1 MDVQWPNARPC
12 PQWIDYPCFSIQLLF
27 LCHINVDV
35 ISYYPSS
42 QLSIS
47 HSFLVCHTRHVASII
62 PNCHIPT
69 RFHEKYDVIMKP
81 LHMSIFREVYFALF
95 AYNLYDHDA
104 HTHAHIET
112 LWEEIHGNT
121 IFVTHQTTLI
131 HACKWLFQKKYVR
144 VWSP

>member
-1 MDVQWPNARPC
+1 MLGPSLGIVETIFLCNVWMCNGQMQDHVHNE
-12 PQWIDYPCFSIQLLF
+12 SIILVFQFNSF

-112 LWEEIHGNT
+112 L
-121 IFVTHQTTLI
+121 
-131 HACKWLFQKKYVR
+131 
-144 VWSP
+144 